1 MRMKIHIVKLPGD
14 GVGPEVIA
22 QAVKVLSA
30 VGKRFKHDI
39 AFTEALIGATA
50 IDATG
55 QPLPEATVGT
65 IKTADAILL
74 GAVGDPRFDNDT
86 KATIR
91 PEQGL
96 LQLRKYLGLFANIRP
111 ITVFDSLIANSPL
124 KADRVQDCNIVFFR
138 ELLEDVY
145 FGEPR
150 GRASDN
156 SEAFDTMRYTKS
168 GIERIAHLAFQSA
181 QQRRKKLCSVDKANV
196 LESSRLWRE
205 TVQAIA
211 SEYPDVALCHMYV
224 DNAAMQLIRQPSQF
238 DIILTSNMFGDIL
251 TDEASQIAG
260 SLGVLPSASR
270 GLGIGV
276 YEPIHGSA
284 PDIAG
289 QNIANPIAAILS
301 VKLMLEYEFQ
311 LFEEAQFIQQAVES
325 VLAAGYRTVDIMS
338 EDNTLVSTEQ
348 MGDLITQA
356 ITKSSANGDEPRGSQ
371 STF

>member
-1 MRMKIHIVKLPGD
+1 MKIHIVTLPGD

-22 QAVKVLSA
+22 QAVNVLQA
-30 VGKRFKHDI
+30 I
-39 AFTEALIGATA
+39 AQKFGHNISFTEAAIGAVA
-50 IDATG
+50 IDTTG
-55 QPLPEATVGT
+55 QPLPEATVDT
-65 IKTADAILL
+65 INTADAILL
-74 GAVGDPRFDNDT
+74 GAVGDPRFDTDT
-86 KATIR
+86 KAKVR

-96 LQLRKYLGLFANIRP
+96 LQLRKSLGLFANIRP
-111 ITVFDSLIANSPL
+111 ITMFTSLIANSPL
-124 KADRVQDCNIVFFR
+124 KADRVQGCDIVFFR

-150 GRASDN
+150 GRTSDN
-156 SEAFDTMRYTKS
+156 SEAFDTMRYTKA
-168 GIERIAHLAFQSA
+168 GIERIAHLAFQAA
-181 QQRRKKLCSVDKANV
+181 QQRRKKLCSIDKANV

-205 TVQAIA
+205 TLQAIA
-211 SEYPDVALCHMYV
+211 GAYPDVELSHMYV

-238 DIILTSNMFGDIL
+238 DVILTSNMFGDIL

-270 GLGIGV
+270 GSRIGV

-311 LFEEAQFIQQAVES
+311 LFEEAQLIYHAVES
-325 VLAAGYRTVDIMS
+325 VLAAGYRTADIMS

-348 MGDLITQA
+348 MGDCITTY
-356 ITKSSANGDEPRGSQ
+356 IHNNN
-371 STF
+371 